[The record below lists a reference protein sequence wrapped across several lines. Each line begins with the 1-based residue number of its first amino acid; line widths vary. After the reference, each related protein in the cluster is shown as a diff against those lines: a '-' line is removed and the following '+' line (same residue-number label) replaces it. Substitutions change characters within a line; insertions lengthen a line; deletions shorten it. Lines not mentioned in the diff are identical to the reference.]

1 MAGQQHWHG
10 DEVNQ
15 VRPPEISAY
24 MFIVCVFF
32 FFFLIVAFT
41 NFDFVTQPE
50 TETLLDLRLPDT
62 QTEQTH
68 VHPRLVAPVV
78 QSHFN

>member
-1 MAGQQHWHG
+1 M
-10 DEVNQ
+10 NQ
-15 VRPPEISAY
+15 VRPPEIAAY

-32 FFFLIVAFT
+32 FFIVTFT

-62 QTEQTH
+62 QTEQTA

-78 QSHFN
+78 QSHIN